1 MANNSQSSKERTE
14 QEVLSAIEEA
24 LNLRD
29 LDAAPKQRP
38 ASATPAATP
47 GGPPAPLP
55 PIAPATPATTSAAAV
70 STNAQRIPRL
80 PRVDE
85 AIIEA
90 AAGAANAQE
99 RRRAA
104 NDDRE
109 SIGQLLRALQRRPA
123 G

>member
-29 LDAAPKQRP
+29 LDAAPKQRAATP
-38 ASATPAATP
+38 APAATP
-47 GGPPAPLP
+47 GAPPAPLP
-55 PIAPATPATTSAAAV
+55 PIGSATPATTSAGAV

-80 PRVDE
+80 PRVDD

-90 AAGAANAQE
+90 PAGAASAQE
-99 RRRAA
+99 RTR
-104 NDDRE
+104 
-109 SIGQLLRALQRRPA
+109 
-123 G
+123 